1 MNQSN
6 TLAPKKPRQPGQLAG
21 INALRHDERET
32 RRAEAWALRIE
43 GHSVRQIAEVM
54 NVSVGAVS
62 EYLQETL
69 TELREDSRELAE
81 GWRQIQLDRLDAV
94 VATWLPVSRDSAHPE
109 AARGAAIVI
118 RAVETQ
124 ARLLGLLQPSVV
136 PLAPERPVESD
147 SMGEALRES
156 PAVMEALER
165 ELAKAKKST
174 QLQQSELENRCPGS

>member
-1 MNQSN
+1 MRREGN
-6 TLAPKKPRQPGQLAG
+6 T
-21 INALRHDERET
+21 
-32 RRAEAWALRIE
+32 
-43 GHSVRQIAEVM
+43 VRQIAEAM
-54 NVSVGAVS
+54 NVCVGAIS
-62 EYLQETL
+62 QYLQETL
-69 TELREDSRELAE
+69 AELRENSRESAE

-94 VATWLPVSRDSAHPE
+94 VATWLPVARDPAHPE

-118 RAVETQ
+118 RAIETQ

-136 PLAPERPVESD
+136 PLAPERPVEPE

-174 QLQQSELENRCPGS
+174 QLQQSELENRSPGS